1 MMTTDEPLPRVL
13 EILWRETTPARRGR
27 GLNRERIVAAA
38 IELAD
43 ADGLGAL
50 SMARLAERLGCGT
63 MSLYRHV
70 TNKDELVT
78 FMVSAG
84 PGPPPASH
92 DRVDWHGALTNWADG
107 LWDVYH
113 RHPWIL
119 QTASAGPPA
128 DPGQLAW
135 LEAGLAA
142 LSATEL
148 TEKDKMAAVMAV
160 LHFVRG
166 AAALDILAGDSAGHD
181 YPALLRRLLD
191 ADRFPALSS
200 ALTAGVFDN
209 ENDDPQAD
217 FHSGLRQLLDG
228 IGLLI
233 RKSGAT

>member
-1 MMTTDEPLPRVL
+1 MTTDEPLPRVL
-13 EILWRETTPARRGR
+13 EILWRQPPPAGRGR

-43 ADGLGAL
+43 AEGLGAL
-50 SMARLAERLGCGT
+50 SMARLAESLGCGT

-70 TNKDELVT
+70 ANKDELVT
-78 FMVSAG
+78 FMASAG
-84 PGPPPASH
+84 PGPPPAPDDSA
-92 DRVDWHGALTNWADG
+92 DWHAALSNWADG
-107 LWDVYH
+107 LWAVYH

-119 QTASAGPPA
+119 QTASAGPPT

-142 LSATEL
+142 LAATGL
-148 TEKDKMAAVMAV
+148 TEKDKMTAVMAV

-166 AAALDILAGDSAGHD
+166 AAALDILAGNTDTHD

-200 ALTAGVFDN
+200 ALDAGVFDN
-209 ENDDPQAD
+209 ENDDSQAD
-217 FHSGLRQLLDG
+217 FTSGLHQLLDG
-228 IGLLI
+228 IGLLV
-233 RKSGAT
+233 RKSSSA